1 MSLSDIKLSVQNPAE
16 LEGQRPRQKTI
27 ALWATSRLTDFWR
40 PDLVYMQYAA
50 AADIQFICL
59 SPEDR
64 NDIAINFIISHFQ
77 ILIWKYLLQKMIWL
91 YSILNTVFSSDMECE
106 I

>member
-1 MSLSDIKLSVQNPAE
+1 MSKSDIKSSVQNPAE
-16 LEGQRPRQKTI
+16 LEGQTPRQKII
-27 ALWATSRLTDFWR
+27 ALRATSRLTDFWR

-64 NDIAINFIISHFQ
+64 NDIAINFYNFPFPDFNLKIFIAKDD
-77 ILIWKYLLQKMIWL
+77 LIVQYFKYCI
-91 YSILNTVFSSDMECE
+91 
-106 I
+106 